1 MSMHWM
7 GATRHLCIWRR
18 LHSIPNLRNLLI
30 EHGAD
35 VNAQDESHR
44 TPLHLASHKGERFI
58 KRYRQATY
66 DETAEIVRVLIR
78 HGADLTARDKT
89 QSTPLHLA
97 SSKGSGD
104 TMKLLILN
112 GADVNAQDERHSTPL
127 HLTAS
132 SHFALKGNV
141 VRLLLSHGANVSA
154 KDDRDQTPFHIA
166 SSSGISEIAELL
178 SGE

>member
-1 MSMHWM
+1 M
-7 GATRHLCIWRR
+7 
-18 LHSIPNLRNLLI
+18 
-30 EHGAD
+30 
-35 VNAQDESHR
+35 
-44 TPLHLASHKGERFI
+44 
-58 KRYRQATY
+58 
-66 DETAEIVRVLIR
+66 
-78 HGADLTARDKT
+78 TARDKT

-132 SHFALKGNV
+132 SHFALKDNV
-141 VRLLLSHGANVSA
+141 VRLLLSHGADVGA

-166 SSSGISEIAELL
+166 SSRGLSKIAELL